1 MVRIMGLR
9 LKRRAWIAILG
20 LAAALIVIGA
30 SSAWATTGASDPAHA
45 ILAQLS
51 PSPIQL
57 DFPTETPTAGPPTET
72 PTRTP
77 TPAGLPQA
85 EALSSPT
92 NVRSSPDIT
101 ENNKAGEIH
110 PGTKYDVLGQYF
122 EWYYIA
128 VPEIPSGRA
137 WVHNSVV
144 TLDGDP
150 ATIPQFEEGGVPTSD
165 AGLLSVQQT
174 ALAISAT
181 PGGAATLT
189 AQALITP
196 TGIFTAAPGEEATL
210 APGQRA
216 PTFTHPPASV
226 TPIPFPRTNP
236 PPEASGLAPIVPILA
251 LGALGL
257 MGLLVSILRR
267 L

>member
-1 MVRIMGLR
+1 MRFRHYRRQWIM
-9 LKRRAWIAILG
+9 IVT
-20 LAAALIVIGA
+20 LAALVITAISASMAGA
-30 SSAWATTGASDPAHA
+30 NPGASDPDRA
-45 ILAQLS
+45 ILAQES
-51 PSPIQL
+51 PSAVPLQL
-57 DFPTETPTAGPPTET
+57 PTETPTPGPPTET

-77 TPAGLPQA
+77 TPAGLPQI
-85 EALSSPT
+85 EAIASPT
-92 NVRSSPDIT
+92 NIRAEADIT
-101 ENNKAGEIH
+101 ANKAGEIH
-110 PGTKYDVLGQYF
+110 PGTRYDVLGQRF

-150 ATIPQFEEGGVPTSD
+150 AAIPQFELEDLPTADS
-165 AGLLSVQQT
+165 GLVSVQET

-181 PGGAATLT
+181 PGAAATLT

-196 TGIFTAAPGEEATL
+196 TGIFTAAPDEATL
-210 APGQRA
+210 APGQRP

-226 TPIPFPRTNP
+226 TPVPFPRTNP
-236 PPEASGLAPIVPILA
+236 PTETGGLAPIVPILA

-257 MGLLVSILRR
+257 MGLLMSILRR